1 MVRRAD
7 GEARVSDN
15 GRDAA
20 AWIAVDWGTSRLRAW
35 GLSVEN
41 DVLWR
46 EAADIGSRRLRHDDF
61 EPALLSFLAARLG
74 PGRTLVLVAGT
85 AGAREGW
92 SESPYRRLPC
102 PPLGPPGQLGA
113 VPAPTRDARLDVHIL
128 PGLAQAE
135 PPDVMRGEEVQ
146 IAGFLSLNPGFD
158 GVICLPGSHSKWAL
172 ISAGEVVGCAGALT
186 GELYAALCDHTVL
199 RHVTATGEGTAA
211 WDGPAFKDGLGEG
224 MASPDKLLARLF
236 ALRAEGVLGLRAPG
250 EARAWLSGLL
260 IGAELAALRGY
271 WLGQNLAVLGAA
283 PLAGRYTAA
292 LTAQGAAPIEADG
305 EAMALRGLI
314 AAHARLAPH

>member
-1 MVRRAD
+1 MVRPPDR
-7 GEARVSDN
+7 EARVSGN
-15 GRDAA
+15 GAGEA
-20 AWIAVDWGTSRLRAW
+20 AWIAVDWGTSRVRAW
-35 GLSVEN
+35 GLSAGN
-41 DVLWR
+41 DVIWR
-46 EAADIGSRRLRHDDF
+46 EAADIGSRRLRRDDF
-61 EPALLSFLAARLG
+61 EPALLACLSGRLG
-74 PGRTLVLVAGT
+74 PGRPLVLVAGT

-92 SESPYRRLPC
+92 AEAPYRPLPC

-113 VPAPTRDARLDVHIL
+113 VPAPTREARLDVHIL
-128 PGLAQAE
+128 PGLAQAD

-172 ISAGEVVGCAGALT
+172 VSAGEVVGSAGALT

-199 RHVTATGEGTAA
+199 RHVTATDEATGEWDAA
-211 WDGPAFKDGLGEG
+211 AFADGLDEG

-236 ALRAEGVLGLRAPG
+236 SLRAEGVLGRRTPG
-250 EARAWLSGLL
+250 AARAWLSGLL

-292 LTAQGAAPIEADG
+292 LSAQGAAPIEADG

>member
-1 MVRRAD
+1 MS
-7 GEARVSDN
+7 EN
-15 GRDAA
+15 GAGAA

-35 GLSVEN
+35 GLSAGG

-46 EAADIGSRRLRHDDF
+46 EAADIGGSRLRRDDF
-61 EPALLSFLAARLG
+61 EPALLACLSARLG
-74 PGRTLVLVAGT
+74 PGRTPVLIAGT

-92 SESPYRRLPC
+92 TEAPYRRLPC
-102 PPLGPPGQLGA
+102 PPLGPPGRLGT
-113 VPAPTRDARLDVHIL
+113 VPAPARDPRLDVHIL
-128 PGLAQAE
+128 PGLSQAE

-146 IAGFLSLNPGFD
+146 IAGFLSVNPGFD

-172 ISAGEVVGCAGALT
+172 VSAGEVVGSAGALT
-186 GELYAALCDHTVL
+186 GELFAALCEHTVL
-199 RHVTATGEGTAA
+199 RHVTGGAGAA
-211 WDGPAFKDGLGEG
+211 RWDAPAFDEGVSEGL
-224 MASPDKLLARLF
+224 ASADKLLARLF
-236 ALRAEGVLGLRAPG
+236 ALRAEGVLGIRPPDA
-250 EARAWLSGLL
+250 ARAWLSGLL

-292 LTAQGAAPIEADG
+292 LSAQGAAPIEADG

-314 AAHARLAPH
+314 AARARMTVS